1 MKLKKVGWVI
11 LSGTNQ
17 QHGKFGHISHM
28 SVKFGH
34 QVTLSSNKFQ
44 INSTKK
50 IYFQRPQH
58 FLVEF
63 ERKNGTCTGRAII
76 QRRATADYAPRN
88 RICGGGCPYWQQAG
102 TTDFIRLRC
111 AQPIQPGCQLRMVS
125 ILSYPFFRCFYF
137 LRTSKNRNTWNNWPA
152 TGFWV
157 FYFDFLN
164 KN

>member
-1 MKLKKVGWVI
+1 MI

-88 RICGGGCPYWQQAG
+88 QHLRWRLPLLAASRRRRSQKTLVRATYPTWLPVADGLPLIANLFFDVFMSWEHQKIEIQGI
-102 TTDFIRLRC
+102 TDPR
-111 AQPIQPGCQLRMVS
+111 
-125 ILSYPFFRCFYF
+125 
-137 LRTSKNRNTWNNWPA
+137 
-152 TGFWV
+152 
-157 FYFDFLN
+157 
-164 KN
+164 